1 MTTSTVSPNLLYLSR
16 HDLIALGGGHS
27 QPYVEAIV
35 DGLAAHV
42 RGDYVQPL
50 KPYLRW
56 PGADHIADRIIAMPC
71 YLGGEQAI
79 AGLKWIGSRQ
89 HNPARFGLERAS
101 AVVVLNDAQTNYPI
115 AIMEGGLISGMRTA
129 AITAVATRHLA
140 RGGFTDVAAIGCG
153 PIARMQMQTLLEQF
167 PAIERLHVFDLSPAA
182 ANAFI
187 TELAGRFPHVEFL
200 LIASAEAAVRAADVI
215 VTCTVADAP
224 YLHFDWLKPGAFVSN
239 VSIMDVHK
247 EVYEKADKVVVDDWE
262 QSNREKKIINQ
273 LVLEGRFS
281 RERLHAE
288 LGEIVVG
295 ARPGR
300 ESDEEIILLNPMGMA
315 LDDIVCARHFY
326 HLARERGVGTQL
338 PLYG

>member
-1 MTTSTVSPNLLYLSR
+1 MTTPTISTDLLYLSR
-16 HDLIALGGGHS
+16 SDLIELGGGHS
-27 QPYVEAIV
+27 QPYVDAIV

-42 RGDYVQPL
+42 RGEYVQPL

-71 YLGGEQAI
+71 YLGDEQAI
-79 AGLKWIGSRQ
+79 AGLKWVGSRQ

-101 AVVVLNDAQTNYPI
+101 ALVVLNDAQTNYPI

-129 AITAVATRHLA
+129 AITAVAARHLA
-140 RGGFTDVAAIGCG
+140 LGNFTDVAVIGCG

-167 PAIERLHVFDLSPAA
+167 PSIKCLHVFDLSSSAA
-182 ANAFI
+182 DACI
-187 TELAGRFPHVEFL
+187 TALSGRFPKVFFVQTP
-200 LIASAEAAVRAADVI
+200 SAEAAVRVADVV
-215 VTCTVADAP
+215 VTCTVTDAP
-224 YLHFDWLKPGAFVSN
+224 YLRYDWLKPGSFVSN

-288 LGEIVVG
+288 LGEIVTG
-295 ARPGR
+295 ERPGR
-300 ESDEEIILLNPMGMA
+300 ENDEEIILLNPMGMA

-326 HLARERGVGTQL
+326 HLAHERGVGTQL